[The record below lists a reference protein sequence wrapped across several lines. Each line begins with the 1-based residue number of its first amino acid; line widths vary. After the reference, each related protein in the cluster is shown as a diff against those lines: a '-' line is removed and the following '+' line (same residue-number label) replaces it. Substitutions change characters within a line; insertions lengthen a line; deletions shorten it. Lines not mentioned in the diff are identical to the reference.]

1 MVQWVVAV
9 ADRDDEGQPY
19 TMYVYGPFDEH
30 AHAVSWS
37 KNFPNHYVTIN
48 NLIRPTYNAD

>member
-1 MVQWVVAV
+1 MVQWVVSV

-19 TMYVYGPFDEH
+19 TMYVYGPFDVH
-30 AHAVSWS
+30 ADAVAWS
-37 KNFPNHYVTIN
+37 KNFPHHYARIN

>member
-9 ADRDDEGQPY
+9 ADKDDEGQPY